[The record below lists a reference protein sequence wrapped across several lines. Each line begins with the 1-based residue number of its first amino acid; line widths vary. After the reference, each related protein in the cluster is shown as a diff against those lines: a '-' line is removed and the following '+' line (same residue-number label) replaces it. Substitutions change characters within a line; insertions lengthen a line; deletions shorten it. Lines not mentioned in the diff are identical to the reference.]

1 MKLVEARFVTSAAD
15 AKGIPADGVPHIA
28 LVGRSNVGKSTLIN
42 ALSGSRIART
52 SAAPGK
58 TRLANLYRLTVDGGA
73 GGPGRWSVHFVDLP
87 GYGYARGGA
96 QSVAELREI
105 AEAYFASARAPDA
118 VARNFGSGHPGDP
131 ADPAATAAGARNF
144 SSGDPADRGRY
155 RIAGV
160 LHLVDARHPALDA
173 DADAARWLDTLGV
186 EHVLV
191 ATKLDKLSRGERVKN
206 LKELE
211 RKLGKAALPV
221 SAARGE
227 GLDDLWTLI
236 ARLSRQ

>member
-15 AKGIPADGVPHIA
+15 ARGIPADGVPHIA

-73 GGPGRWSVHFVDLP
+73 GGPGRWSVHLVDLP

-96 QSVAELREI
+96 QSVTQLREI
-105 AEAYFASARAPDA
+105 AEAYFGSAQAPDA
-118 VARNFGSGHPGDP
+118 VARNFSSAHPGGR
-131 ADPAATAAGARNF
+131 A
-144 SSGDPADRGRY
+144 DPADRGRY

-160 LHLVDARHPALDA
+160 LHLVDARHPALIA

-211 RKLGKAALPV
+211 RKLGKAVLPV